1 MPRLSLLLFLPLYLQ
16 TVNAQLKTCYYHGG
30 ESSVDFPCNPEAETS
45 ACCGGNWI
53 CKTNLYCE
61 DSDTGTRYVGSCT
74 DSNWDRNNNV
84 ECPLALNAGRY
95 AKGYAKFDYDR
106 NITRCTNTNPQTLC
120 PNNRFS
126 RSNNTCCEENEG
138 ITEINYQN
146 NEPLPTA
153 KADLSSYYALAGY
166 TIPTDGVYKKASA
179 TSTSSSSTATADSA
193 TTSAAAGPS
202 AAPSPE
208 SDPSSGLSTG
218 AKAGIGIGVAA
229 AVLILAGAGVFL
241 WMRRRKTVRND
252 REKPELP
259 NYHHYSGVPQEA
271 PPGQE
276 HHMDNYYK
284 TTELPHEPARMEL
297 DSRPHEPR
305 NKPSEMPG

>member
-1 MPRLSLLLFLPLYLQ
+1 MCVHPRHYLLGCSSNTHITFL
-16 TVNAQLKTCYYHGG
+16 A
-30 ESSVDFPCNPEAETS
+30 
-45 ACCGGNWI
+45 
-53 CKTNLYCE
+53 
-61 DSDTGTRYVGSCT
+61 
-74 DSNWDRNNNV
+74 
-84 ECPLALNAGRY
+84 
-95 AKGYAKFDYDR
+95 
-106 NITRCTNTNPQTLC
+106 
-120 PNNRFS
+120 
-126 RSNNTCCEENEG
+126 
-138 ITEINYQN
+138 
-146 NEPLPTA
+146 
-153 KADLSSYYALAGY
+153 YYALAGY

-202 AAPSPE
+202 AAASPE

-259 NYHHYSGVPQEA
+259 NYQHYSGVPQEA

>member
-1 MPRLSLLLFLPLYLQ
+1 MSFGSQYATFTSTAPPDADS
-16 TVNAQLKTCYYHGG
+16 A
-30 ESSVDFPCNPEAETS
+30 VD
-45 ACCGGNWI
+45 
-53 CKTNLYCE
+53 
-61 DSDTGTRYVGSCT
+61 
-74 DSNWDRNNNV
+74 
-84 ECPLALNAGRY
+84 AGRY
-95 AKGYAKFDYDR
+95 AKGYAEFDYDL
-106 NITRCTNTNPQTLC
+106 NVTRCTNPNPQTLC

-153 KADLSSYYALAGY
+153 KADLSS
-166 TIPTDGVYKKASA
+166 
-179 TSTSSSSTATADSA
+179 TANSA

-208 SDPSSGLSTG
+208 SDPSSGLGTG
-218 AKAGIGIGVAA
+218 AKAGIGVGVAA

-259 NYHHYSGVPQEA
+259 NYQHYSGVPQEA
-271 PPGQE
+271 PSGQE
-276 HHMDNYYK
+276 HHMDKYYM

-297 DSRPHEPR
+297 DSRSHEPR
-305 NKPSEMPG
+305 NKPSEMQG